1 LNQTV
6 IEDADFAVLPPEP
19 GTKLAKITD
28 RIDRGAA
35 NNLVIGGAAGV
46 QFNDMLQ
53 VMEFAKMMSTA
64 GQAIQPYLRENP
76 GACLAVTV
84 QAVEWGMSPF
94 AVANKVYFVNDRIGY
109 ESQLVHALVET
120 RAPLERLPSG
130 DKRRLNVRYVGE
142 GPEMYA
148 VVYGILRGEDEPR
161 EYETPRIKDI
171 KVKNSP
177 LWTSDPKQQLFYYA
191 SRGWARRFV
200 PDILLGIY
208 TPDEIEVMPATEQP
222 KPSVVARL
230 QEKTIDGEPAVHAEG
245 FRADNV
251 DKAAPRKADKPA
263 KEQDN
268 AAAEEAALQQ
278 KAAAYD
284 KEAIARAEARLQ
296 EAVKTAQQRDGAD
309 RALEQA
315 ASEAQGRDKNPPEQQ
330 TQPETEQKAQAAKP
344 ANPADPSNEEEYAA
358 YALTWF
364 KTMPNASETHARWAS
379 ERKLRRDC
387 NVSGSTLETLQDH
400 MERIEFK
407 GG

>member
-1 LNQTV
+1 LNTV
-6 IEDADFAVLPPEP
+6 IEDADYRVETPEP

-28 RIDRGAA
+28 AIDKRQAGQLSIVGA
-35 NNLVIGGAAGV
+35 GGV

-64 GQAIQPYLRENP
+64 GQAIQPYLRQNP

-130 DKRRLNVRYVGE
+130 DKRRLNVRYHGE
-142 GPEMYA
+142 GVEMYA

-171 KVKNSP
+171 VVKNSP
-177 LWTSDPKQQLFYYA
+177 LWKSDPKQQLFYYA

-208 TPDEIEVMPATEQP
+208 TPDEIEVMPPTEQP
-222 KPSVVARL
+222 KPSVVERL
-230 QEKTIDGEPAVHAEG
+230 QQKTIEGEPVMHEEG
-245 FRADNV
+245 FRPDNV
-251 DKAAPRKADKPA
+251 EKVAPRKGTRRNLKVGELPT
-263 KEQDN
+263 ETV
-268 AAAEEAALQQ
+268 
-278 KAAAYD
+278 
-284 KEAIARAEARLQ
+284 EAIKVAQHPEQ
-296 EAVKTAQQRDGAD
+296 EAILQGQDSAGDV
-309 RALEQA
+309 
-315 ASEAQGRDKNPPEQQ
+315 QGREESPPEHQ
-330 TQPETEQKAQAAKP
+330 TQPETRQDAQAAGSDAPEAPP
-344 ANPADPSNEEEYAA
+344 ALAFTPTTEEEYAA
-358 YALTWF
+358 YARGWF
-364 KTMPNASETHARWAS
+364 PTMKNATETHTRWTS

-387 NVSGSTLETLQDH
+387 GVSGSMLETLQDE
-400 MERIEFK
+400 MERVEFK
-407 GG
+407 S

>member
-1 LNQTV
+1 VNQTV
-6 IEDADFAVLPPEP
+6 IEDADYEVKTPEP

-28 RIDRGAA
+28 AIDKRQAGQLSIA
-35 NNLVIGGAAGV
+35 NTGV

-64 GQAIQPYLRENP
+64 GQAIQPYLRQNP

-130 DKRRLNVRYVGE
+130 DKRRLNVRYHGE
-142 GPEMYA
+142 GAEMYA

-161 EYETPRIKDI
+161 EYQTPAIKDI

-208 TPDEIEVMPATEQP
+208 TPDEIETMPPVEQP
-222 KPSVVARL
+222 KPSVVERL
-230 QEKTIDGEPAVHAEG
+230 AQKTIEGEPVVHAEG
-245 FRADNV
+245 FKPDNV
-251 DKAAPRKADKPA
+251 EKAAPRKGRSGEKGKSGEKELPNSPEPASGSMQAEKPA
-263 KEQDN
+263 
-268 AAAEEAALQQ
+268 ASVPTEAA
-278 KAAAYD
+278 D
-284 KEAIARAEARLQ
+284 KEAAPAPQ
-296 EAVKTAQQRDGAD
+296 ETATAGQGGDKT
-309 RALEQA
+309 
-315 ASEAQGRDKNPPEQQ
+315 PPEPQ
-330 TQPETEQKAQAAKP
+330 TQPELQLDAQAAGS
-344 ANPADPSNEEEYAA
+344 ANPEPPTGPKTEEEYAA
-358 YALTWF
+358 YARAWF
-364 KTMPNASETHARWAS
+364 ATMPNATETHARWTS

-387 NVSGSTLETLQDH
+387 GVSGSMLETLQDE
-400 MERIEFK
+400 MERVEFE
-407 GG
+407 G